1 MSPLRAS
8 RCMSSIATF
17 SSDINA
23 QLRSMIK
30 PFLLKCHPDVHVA
43 SSSKKINLSAVQNLN
58 AFIDTIHGISNG
70 KYKQQDSN
78 EKGSD
83 RIVEIDFVIL
93 VDNDRIKRKKK
104 DVQSEKIA
112 SRRKVELTLPPQ
124 QLCINLANYSSS
136 ITTLNSDQIRSIQQL
151 QRRLMQHTRQELVKL
166 LRIAGLS
173 DETIEESSRDID
185 EMIVDDIFG
194 GDYEYQDN
202 PYGSYTTPPPSASNS
217 NAFRRSHNVRMRK
230 RPRTPYEI
238 SRDNY
243 TANFPWHDFRKR
255 YDEAVAEMNAD
266 IITHGMISKHAG
278 RRRAMIARILSNL
291 RIQSSVSNDG
301 NEPEQP
307 TVSFVEQLVAFRRL
321 TILLDNNFDKLQMEE
336 FGKMWESSRIVLT
349 ERRQY
354 NTSPSALFRRKAA
367 MRTSDDDSA
376 SNTSATGF
384 SFTLHPNLSVTISIP
399 VDFRDDELIDELD
412 SNVWDFYHFISDG
425 KKDFFQQKSSV

>member
-1 MSPLRAS
+1 MSMSLAVFGYLKHNFPRRFARHVTLSLPTTASNARSICCYRYRPSSSVQGIPIPRPSVSPLRAS

-202 PYGSYTTPPPSASNS
+202 PYGPYTTPPPSASNS
-217 NAFRRSHNVRMRK
+217 SAFRRSHNVRMRK

-266 IITHGMISKHAG
+266 IITHGMISKHAAG
-278 RRRAMIARILSNL
+278 SPTRRCARFL
-291 RIQSSVSNDG
+291 R
-301 NEPEQP
+301 
-307 TVSFVEQLVAFRRL
+307 
-321 TILLDNNFDKLQMEE
+321 
-336 FGKMWESSRIVLT
+336 
-349 ERRQY
+349 
-354 NTSPSALFRRKAA
+354 
-367 MRTSDDDSA
+367 
-376 SNTSATGF
+376 
-384 SFTLHPNLSVTISIP
+384 H
-399 VDFRDDELIDELD
+399 
-412 SNVWDFYHFISDG
+412 
-425 KKDFFQQKSSV
+425 